1 MSVGEICNRD
11 VIVISENDSIHEAAR
26 RMRAHHAGALVVTAH
41 GGLAGVVAMDDMPEL
56 FAEELVQLSRIV
68 AREQAREMKMRP

>member
-41 GGLAGVVAMDDMPEL
+41 GGLAGVVAIGRHGRAL
-56 FAEELVQLSRIV
+56 RRGAGAVV
-68 AREQAREMKMRP
+68 